1 MPAEQCVSC
10 DGVAQQT
17 AGRPVVASQSVTTL
31 EFPIHRARLPNGL
44 RVVLSPDASAPTVA
58 VAVYYDVGFRS
69 EPEGRTGFAH
79 LFEHMMFQ
87 GSEHVPKMQ
96 HAALVQG
103 NGGSMNGTT
112 TPDYTNYFESL
123 PATALE
129 LGLFLEADR
138 MRSIQLNDENL
149 ANQIEVVK
157 EEVRLNVLNRP
168 YGGFPWIHLGAVMF
182 DTFANSHNGYGSFVD
197 LESATLAD
205 ATDFYRRYYAPG
217 NAVLCVVGDFEP
229 GAARRLVKR
238 HFGGIPAGDVPERPS
253 FAEPPPQSERRSRHD
268 DAHAPSPAV
277 AVGYRVPSPQ
287 DEVEVMAALEVLA
300 ELVAGS
306 EASPLTRRLVRDAG
320 LATAVAAWLGTFSGA
335 GVPFERDPTRFQFLI
350 HYADPAALPTIVAA
364 VREELETIAAG
375 VEEAA
380 VRAAVN
386 VASAEYLQRVDGF
399 LSRALTL
406 APFELLYGRA
416 ELVNEVPALLA
427 AVDAAAVSGAARELL
442 ANPATIL
449 ELTTA

>member
-1 MPAEQCVSC
+1 MRALDFSI
-10 DGVAQQT
+10 
-17 AGRPVVASQSVTTL
+17 R
-31 EFPIHRARLPNGL
+31 RARLPNGL
-44 RVVLSPDASAPTVA
+44 RVVLSPDSSAPTVA

-103 NGGSMNGTT
+103 NGGSMNGST
-112 TPDYTNYFESL
+112 TPDYTNYYQSL

-138 MRSIQLNDENL
+138 MRSIQLTEQNL

-168 YGGFPWIHLGAVMF
+168 YGGFPWIHLAAAMF

-197 LESATLAD
+197 LESATLDD
-205 ATDFYRRYYAPG
+205 AGDFYRRYYAPG

-229 GAARRLVKR
+229 AAARRLVRR
-238 HFGGIPAGDVPERPS
+238 HFGSVPQRAVPARPS
-253 FAEPPPQSERRSRHD
+253 FAEPPPTAARRTRHAD
-268 DAHAPSPAV
+268 GQAPTPAV
-277 AVGYRVPSPQ
+277 AIGYRVPSPQ
-287 DEVEVMAALEVLA
+287 DGHDVMVALEVLA

-306 EASPLTRRLVRDAG
+306 EASPLTRRLVRDTG
-320 LATAVAAWLGTFSGA
+320 HATAVAAWLGTFPGA
-335 GVPFERDPTRFQFLI
+335 GLPFERDPTRFQFLV
-350 HYADPAALPTIVAA
+350 HYAEPAALDPIVIAA
-364 VREELETIAAG
+364 ADELEALARGAG
-375 VEEAA
+375 EGE

-386 VASAEYLQRVDGF
+386 VVLAEYLQRVDGF

-406 APFELLYGRA
+406 APLELLYGRA
-416 ELVNEVPALLA
+416 ELVNELPAMIASVDPAAVSRAAQALLA
-427 AVDAAAVSGAARELL
+427 A
-442 ANPATIL
+442 PPTIL
-449 ELTTA
+449 ELTTT

>member
-1 MPAEQCVSC
+1 MRKAN
-10 DGVAQQT
+10 A
-17 AGRPVVASQSVTTL
+17 PVVASPSVSAL
-31 EFPIHRARLPNGL
+31 DIPIRRARLRNGL

-138 MRSIQLNDENL
+138 MRSIQLTEENL

-168 YGGFPWIHLGAVMF
+168 YGGFPWIHLPGVMF
-182 DTFANSHNGYGSFVD
+182 DTFANAHNGYGSFVD
-197 LESATLAD
+197 LESATLDD

-217 NAVLCVVGDFEP
+217 NAVLCVVGDFDP
-229 GAARRLVKR
+229 VAARRVVRR
-238 HFGGIPAGDVPERPS
+238 HFGDIPAGDVPERPS
-253 FAEPPPQSERRSRHD
+253 FAEPLPPAARRARHED
-268 DAHAPSPAV
+268 GHAPTPAV
-277 AVGYRVPSPQ
+277 AIGYRVPSPQ
-287 DEVEVMAALEVLA
+287 ERPRTMVALEVLG

-320 LATAVAAWLGTFSGA
+320 LATAVAGWLGTFPGA
-335 GVPFERDPTRFQFLI
+335 GLPFERDPTRFQFLV
-350 HYADPAALPTIVAA
+350 HYAEPAALEPIVAA
-364 VREELETIAAG
+364 VGEELAAIAAG
-375 VEEAA
+375 AGDGEVA
-380 VRAAVN
+380 AAVN
-386 VASAEYLQRVDGF
+386 VVLAGYLQRVDGF

-416 ELVNEVPALLA
+416 ELVNELPGMLA
-427 AVDAAAVSGAARELL
+427 AVDAAAVSDAARTLL
-442 ANPATIL
+442 AAPAAIL